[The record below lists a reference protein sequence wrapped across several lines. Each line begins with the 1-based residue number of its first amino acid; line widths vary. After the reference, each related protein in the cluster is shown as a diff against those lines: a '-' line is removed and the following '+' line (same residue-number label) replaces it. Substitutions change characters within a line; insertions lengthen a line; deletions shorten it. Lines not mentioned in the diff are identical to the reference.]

1 MPALMTSCSVMGGQY
16 ATVYGLSLNVGPPVI
31 LNSPENDPRNQKFLH
46 VVLRA
51 LNTLDS
57 QELPACRDRDQK
69 L

>member
-1 MPALMTSCSVMGGQY
+1 MGGQY

-57 QELPACRDRDQK
+57 QELPS
-69 L
+69 LPG